1 MVLLQQI
8 LSERSQGKSEA
19 AESEQVVPPQRHRL
33 PLWEPLAVL
42 GILAILVEIIFYYQ
56 KDYSSVSDREKY
68 CHKCVKK
75 IVNSDKYYANF
86 GGKL

>member
-1 MVLLQQI
+1 MFNMDAKISLYSYTI
-8 LSERSQGKSEA
+8 LSECSC
-19 AESEQVVPPQRHRL
+19 HRL
-33 PLWEPLAVL
+33 PLWEPFAVL

-75 IVNSDKYYANF
+75 IGNSDKYCANF

>member
-1 MVLLQQI
+1 MFNMDAKISLYSYTI
-8 LSERSQGKSEA
+8 LSECSC
-19 AESEQVVPPQRHRL
+19 HRL
-33 PLWEPLAVL
+33 PLWEPFAVL